1 MFEQSHG
8 CCLVCCTNC
17 YTRTY
22 CTRYFLFE
30 VPKDKLRSRSSS
42 RAGPRTNAPLAL
54 GLHGKV
60 SVSRRSRFGNCTTC
74 TLETTATHKRLRT
87 TSSHLIQAYFIK
99 YRCTLPQPRSTN
111 TQSADIRSNSRCS
124 VPVNALTPKVA
135 PAVDLPSGRT
145 AECLAQCTASCR
157 PTEATAAARSG
168 RPLESTHT
176 KAPESIAFSVR
187 SLTNTPRLRQTPWNP
202 E

>member
-1 MFEQSHG
+1 MAMFQQSHG

-17 YTRTY
+17 YSRTH
-22 CTRYFLFE
+22 CTRCFLFE

-124 VPVNALTPKVA
+124 VPANALNSKIT
-135 PAVDLPSGRT
+135 PAV
-145 AECLAQCTASCR
+145 SCR
-157 PTEATAAARSG
+157 SRTLRKASETNAC
-168 RPLESTHT
+168 ESTSNQSPALYAHPPILHGCGRRHGT
-176 KAPESIAFSVR
+176 QSKYK
-187 SLTNTPRLRQTPWNP
+187 
-202 E
+202 